1 MYEYICLIRI
11 YFEDS
16 NMKKEKKIRIIEK
29 EFLYLTPY
37 YAFHLMMF

>member
-29 EFLYLTPY
+29 EFLYLILS
-37 YAFHLMMF
+37 YAFHLTMF

>member
-29 EFLYLTPY
+29 EFLYLTPS
-37 YAFHLMMF
+37 YAFHLTMF

>member
-37 YAFHLMMF
+37 YAFHLIMF

>member
-1 MYEYICLIRI
+1 MCEYICLIRI

-29 EFLYLTPY
+29 EFLYLTSS